1 MKLFCECIFIAI
13 LLRVSRNIIHY
24 WSLHNTDHSHPNLKL
39 AMRAFSRKN
48 KIWSNF
54 SPDRAARWS
63 VAVNPPMEKRR
74 SILSPGSVSSS
85 YFFPN
90 LQITKKLLLAYDA
103 YLMHRWCTDD
113 ALMMHWWCTGDVLM
127 NRWLSADDAQ
137 IMPWWCADDALTMHW
152 WCAGDALMMYWWC
165 TDDALVMRWW
175 CTEDALMIH
184 CWCIYDALL
193 IHWRCT
199 DDALMMHW
207 WCTDDALMMHKCHI
221 WYLWVLFFPKI

>member
-74 SILSPGSVSSS
+74 SILSPGSVSTS

-90 LQITKKLLLAYDA
+90 LQITKRMLLAYDA

-113 ALMMHWWCTGDVLM
+113 ALMMHWWCRGDVLM

-152 WCAGDALMMYWWC
+152 WC
-165 TDDALVMRWW
+165 TDDALVMP
-175 CTEDALMIH
+175 
-184 CWCIYDALL
+184 
-193 IHWRCT
+193 
-199 DDALMMHW
+199 W
-207 WCTDDALMMHKCHI
+207 WCTDDALMM
-221 WYLWVLFFPKI
+221 P

>member
-90 LQITKKLLLAYDA
+90 LQITKKNC
-103 YLMHRWCTDD
+103 YL
-113 ALMMHWWCTGDVLM
+113 LMMHIWCTG
-127 NRWLSADDAQ
+127 
-137 IMPWWCADDALTMHW
+137 
-152 WCAGDALMMYWWC
+152 
-165 TDDALVMRWW
+165 
-175 CTEDALMIH
+175 
-184 CWCIYDALL
+184 
-193 IHWRCT
+193 
-199 DDALMMHW
+199 DALMMHW
-207 WCTDDALMMHKCHI
+207 WCTDDTLMMPCNALTIHWWCNDDALMMHGWCTDDALMMH
-221 WYLWVLFFPKI
+221 

>member
-74 SILSPGSVSSS
+74 SILSPGSVSSI
-85 YFFPN
+85 FFPKPAN
-90 LQITKKLLLAYDA
+90 YKKIATCLWCIFDA
-103 YLMHRWCTDD
+103 QV
-113 ALMMHWWCTGDVLM
+113 MHWWCTGDVLM

-152 WCAGDALMMYWWC
+152 WC
-165 TDDALVMRWW
+165 TDDVLVMR
-175 CTEDALMIH
+175 
-184 CWCIYDALL
+184 
-193 IHWRCT
+193 
-199 DDALMMHW
+199 W
-207 WCTDDALMMHKCHI
+207 WCTDDALMM
-221 WYLWVLFFPKI
+221 P